1 VWPLAVR
8 GQQLP
13 IVGFLHVAAP
23 GALEGIIAAFRG
35 LEGTGYSEHQNV
47 AIAFAVA
54 IGAKADMPIRIVNV
68 FF

>member
-1 VWPLAVR
+1 
-8 GQQLP
+8 LP
-13 IVGFLHVAAP
+13 HFAASKKP
-23 GALEGIIAAFRG
+23 A
-35 LEGTGYSEHQNV
+35 YSEHQNV